1 MSDTIIIK
9 GKDTAD
15 AIKARIA
22 AAIAKLA
29 AREDK
34 IIPKLAVI
42 LVGNNP
48 ASLIYIKQKQQQA
61 AQVGVET
68 ELHHLPENTEFETLL
83 DLIKR
88 LNQDPAV
95 NGIILQL
102 PLPLE
107 LKPFTYKA
115 MIAIDSKKDA
125 DCFNPK
131 NLGLTFLDR
140 ANIVPCTSHGVLQL
154 LDHHDINVEG
164 KHVVIVG
171 TSNLVGKPLALE
183 LINRNA
189 TVTTCN
195 IHTRNIRNI
204 TQTADILVVAI
215 GHAKFFDH
223 TYVNKDCIVIDVG
236 INQLE
241 NKSFDQEL
249 ADQLQAQGE
258 QATAQAYA
266 QANNLILEQALIE
279 VNNRTRKQFT
289 VGDIDFED
297 MLGNC
302 AMVSKVPG
310 GVGLL
315 TVANLLHNT
324 LILTLLQ
331 HKLNFEEFGLQR
343 RYIRDQFD
351 ISHK

>member
-9 GKDTAD
+9 GKETAD
-15 AIKARIA
+15 KIKERIRLA
-22 AAIAKLA
+22 TEKLA
-29 AREDK
+29 LSPFNVR
-34 IIPKLAVI
+34 PKLAVI
-42 LVGNNP
+42 LVGHNP
-48 ASLIYIKQKQQQA
+48 ASEIYVHHKSIQA
-61 AQVGVET
+61 KAVGIET
-68 ELHHLPENTEFETLL
+68 QIHRLDENVDFDTLL
-83 DLIKR
+83 EVIQK
-88 LNQDPAV
+88 LNHDESV
-95 NGIILQL
+95 NAIILQL
-102 PLPLE
+102 PLPLH

-131 NLGLTFLDR
+131 NIGLTFLDR
-140 ANIVPCTSHGVLQL
+140 ANIVPCTSHGVLQI
-154 LDHHDINVEG
+154 LDQYNVDVLG

-171 TSNLVGKPLALE
+171 ASNIVGKPLALE

-195 IHTRNIRNI
+195 IHTKNIRSI
-204 TQTADILVVAI
+204 TKTADVLVVAI

-223 TYVNKDCIVIDVG
+223 TYVNQDCIVIDVG

-241 NKSFDQEL
+241 NKSYDPALEQRVIQEGVEAVALEL
-249 ADQLQAQGE
+249 AREQDLTLDQAKETLH
-258 QATAQAYA
+258 
-266 QANNLILEQALIE
+266 NL
-279 VNNRTRKQFT
+279 TRKQFT
-289 VGDIDFED
+289 VGDVDFED
-297 MLGNC
+297 LLGKC

-331 HKLNFEEFGLQR
+331 KKLNFKDFGLER
-343 RYIRDQFD
+343 RYIRDRSD
-351 ISHK
+351 VSHK